1 MSPAAGIAAGAD
13 VLRPSLVLDSACL
26 LLVPCASSDAE
37 VRRRRRLTMRFA
49 ALAGAMVSPR
59 WNSAVTHAV
68 FTSVPV
74 ASDELSELKR
84 AELRGVT
91 FVDFEWVRQ
100 SALAIKM
107 LSAGDFPPPTWE
119 TATAKGA
126 MDNDG
131 SSEHSRPSVA
141 ESRVFQGVRLA
152 LGPLA
157 MNLPDACPS
166 ITAKVCAGRGK
177 VLAHDATGLV
187 TTGVPTHV
195 VCPFGLSAGA
205 LSLIKRMREKN
216 PRLELVTAYWIEQ
229 CTLEKQLLAVSSCAL
244 FVAREFELPLKSF
257 SDKRVTIAM
266 SGFMGKR
273 PDPDRNRRRDVLSKL
288 AVLLGAEY
296 SERMQRNV
304 STHLIVESANVTGSE
319 KIKRAL
325 QWRIPVISEKW
336 LVACAATGTM
346 VSTEPYFVA
355 EPPKE
360 ESVHDNLL
368 SGSKGTVTP
377 TRSAQ
382 KRRSNSVS
390 GDPAENSARRKSAR
404 KHVIRSSSSD
414 AASAEA
420 LLKRVAANLH
430 KISDVTAVAARPADS
445 SERGHPGDDGG
456 DPTAAGSV
464 RQQQQTRRTRVPAGS
479 SEISSARDDFLGGR
493 QRSGADLGGVSAHPV
508 APTSDWS
515 LEATQSQ
522 MIVHKDLT
530 PPPITIVAPKPV
542 PKLRM
547 MPSRAAARSRGIP

>member
-1 MSPAAGIAAGAD
+1 MSSATGIAGGATA
-13 VLRPSLVLDSACL
+13 LQPSLVLDSSCL
-26 LLVPCASSDAE
+26 FLVTCASTDAD
-37 VRRRRRLTMRFA
+37 VLRRRRLTMRFA

-74 ASDELSELKR
+74 ASNEVLELKR
-84 AELRGVT
+84 AELRGVS

-100 SALAIKM
+100 SALSIKM
-107 LSAGDFPPPTWE
+107 FPAGDFPPPTWG
-119 TATAKGA
+119 TATGNGA

-131 SSEHSRPSVA
+131 SSEHLRLAVA
-141 ESRVFQGVRLA
+141 ESCVFQGVRLA

-157 MNLPDACPS
+157 LNLPDACPS
-166 ITAKVCAGRGK
+166 IMAKVSAGRGK

-205 LSLIKRMREKN
+205 LSLIKKMREKN
-216 PRLELVTAYWIEQ
+216 PRLELVTEYWIEQ

-244 FVAREFELPLKSF
+244 FVAREFELPLKPF
-257 SDKRVTIAM
+257 SDKGVTIAM

-304 STHLIVESANVTGSE
+304 STHLIVESANVSGSE

-336 LVACAATGTM
+336 LIACAATGTM

-355 EPPKE
+355 EPPKQ
-360 ESVHDNLL
+360 ESVHNI
-368 SGSKGTVTP
+368 SFGSKGVVTP
-377 TRSAQ
+377 TRSAL

-390 GDPAENSARRKSAR
+390 GEPIESSARRKSAR
-404 KHVIRSSSSD
+404 NHASRSSPSD

-430 KISDVTAVAARPADS
+430 KISDVTAAAAGPADS
-445 SERGHPGDDGG
+445 SERCLRGDDGG
-456 DPTAAGSV
+456 APTASASLKP
-464 RQQQQTRRTRVPAGS
+464 QQQHRRTRIPGGS
-479 SEISSARDDFLGGR
+479 SEMSCDGFVGGR
-493 QRSGADLGGVSAHPV
+493 GRSGSDLGGA
-508 APTSDWS
+508 APPAAPASDWS

-530 PPPITIVAPKPV
+530 PPPITNVAPKPV